1 MPKPSTSK
9 WKTVSAKSAPAKKKL
24 KSARPPPGS
33 SSSSGSDSD
42 SDSDNDNDNDG
53 DDRAAMLAALEAHS
67 RSMFGFDSPA
77 ESSAQGAAR
86 SASESESESEP
97 DAEVVEED
105 YDDEFDDGWGE
116 GDAFVTDSEDGM
128 DFDAMMSNAKKAKK
142 TKSKEKTKPKEKKE
156 APKATSALTTRAPV
170 QVVFAETGRSSVAI
184 SKAEKRAFLTGN
196 SAKIMG
202 LQPEEQPG
210 SGKRK
215 RKANADDEE
224 EQSNQR
230 LDKTLHDMLLNSL
243 LPSATQDG
251 ASRPV
256 DKRAAMSGRLLELAN
271 YSLPGDGEGV
281 VRGAN
286 LSSHPAHVRTGLVH
300 AKQRRAE
307 TARAEAEAAGS
318 WVKGKGGL
326 GDLGRRGAGSKGK
339 EREVR
344 TFGTVTKKKGM
355 AGKSKERAMGLGM
368 GVGKFDK
375 GALRID
381 ESTIARINNSGKS
394 GGKKKGGGKKGM
406 RGW

>member
-1 MPKPSTSK
+1 MPKPTSK
-9 WKTVSAKSAPAKKKL
+9 ARAVPAKSAPPKKKSKL
-24 KSARPPPGS
+24 TRPPPSS
-33 SSSSGSDSD
+33 SSSSGSGSGSD
-42 SDSDNDNDNDG
+42 TDG
-53 DDRAAMLAALEAHS
+53 DGEDDRAAMLAALEAHS
-67 RSMFGFDSPA
+67 RSMFGFDTPA
-77 ESSAQGAAR
+77 ETSAQGASR
-86 SASESESESEP
+86 SASESESGSEP
-97 DAEVVEED
+97 DVEED
-105 YDDEFDDGWGE
+105 YDDEFDDGWGQ

-128 DFDAMMSNAKKAKK
+128 DFDAMMSSAKKSKKAKGK
-142 TKSKEKTKPKEKKE
+142 DGGKGKAKAKEKTTE
-156 APKATSALTTRAPV
+156 AQPTPARAPV
-170 QVVFAETGRSSVAI
+170 EVVFAETGRSSVAV

-215 RKANADDEE
+215 RKEADEE
-224 EQSNQR
+224 EQSNER

-243 LPSATQDG
+243 LPSAAQDA

-256 DKRAAMSGRLLELAN
+256 DKRSAMSGRLLELAN
-271 YSLPGDGEGV
+271 YSLPGEGEGV
-281 VRGAN
+281 VRGAS
-286 LSSHPAHVRTGLVH
+286 LSSHPAHVRTGLIH

-307 TARAEAEAAGS
+307 SARAESEAAGS

-344 TFGTVTKKKGM
+344 TFGTTSKKKGM
-355 AGKSKERAMGLGM
+355 DGSKKERAMGLGM

-381 ESTIARINNSGKS
+381 EGTIARINNSGKG
-394 GGKKKGGGKKGM
+394 GGKKKGG
-406 RGW
+406 W